1 MEQWIPTGV
10 EPMKQWVDGLL
21 ARESE
26 AETIKAHLQDKLVT
40 NLPYVKLRSTFP
52 KLTQSMQ

>member
-1 MEQWIPTGV
+1 
-10 EPMKQWVDGLL
+10 MKQWVDGLL

-26 AETIKAHLQDKLVT
+26 AETIRAHLQDKLVT